1 MLGPRQEAQA
11 ELFYEFSLEDHVPQD
26 HLLRSID
33 RFVDLTIIRAHFA
46 DFHRHTGRPSVDPEL
61 LIRKSARSLHR
72 ARMSAERTFQP
83 VAAVKPSPLRPPRGH
98 RKEGG
103 HRTLATPATTA
114 FKVRDTYVQ
123 SSLRSSVL
131 PRRCKAVQVRIV
143 SGRANAGMAQSG
155 APPTMLH
162 QIDWPVPFSCGLQ
175 SSG

>member
-72 ARMSAERTFQP
+72 ARMSAQRTFQP
-83 VAAVKPSPLRPPRGH
+83 VAAVKPSALRPPRGH

-103 HRTLATPATTA
+103 HRTLATTA

-131 PRRCKAVQVRIV
+131 PRRCKAVEVRIV